1 MFNTLMLQTVFY
13 NDDNDKDDNDDKDD
27 DHYHQY
33 HHNLH
38 NKAKN
43 KFISSDF
50 LYKFVLPQ

>member
-33 HHNLH
+33 HHYLH

-43 KFISSDF
+43 KFISCDF
-50 LYKFVLPQ
+50 LYKFVLPL